1 MAPYKFR
8 LATLLRLRQI
18 RRDELRGRLAD
29 AFAAAAKIAEGE
41 QQLKAQL
48 EEIHLKIRSASGQ
61 RDMDVNTI
69 METQRYELVLKTQLK
84 DLGGKAA
91 MIEEEI
97 EKRRQVVIE
106 AERDVRSL
114 ELLDEQG
121 RATWQKEA
129 TKRDAI
135 QMDEVASMLVQR
147 QKMAR

>member
-129 TKRDAI
+129 TKQDAI
-135 QMDEVASMLVQR
+135 QMDEVASILVQR